1 MSFIIKAIVV
11 YSHAGEQQIV
21 PFRETGLN
29 IITGKSKTGKSAII
43 DIVDYCLG
51 RGSYNVAEG
60 TIRKK
65 VSWFGLHIAKGE
77 DEVFIARDNPGPG
90 AGTGS
95 KVFFCRGRNLTYPSL
110 DEITKNTTEESL
122 KEFVTR
128 FAGIQE
134 NEHRPTSGTRPP
146 LEADIG
152 HALFLCFQ
160 KQNTIAS
167 QDQLFHR
174 MNEQFL
180 PQAMKDTLPYFL
192 GAVDEDHFRLFA
204 ELDELQKKL
213 RLLEAQQSKH
223 VQSVD
228 ASRSRLTRILNEG
241 KKVGLIRQE
250 YQAVDDS
257 AFAFL
262 ARVGES
268 AIDQPDLTSDFGET
282 IARLRGEQ
290 STLQE
295 RLGDLNQDVRA
306 ARAFF
311 SDQTDYS
318 REVSEQRS
326 RLKSIELF
334 KTDIETPEQCPF
346 CDSHL
351 ESPIPRV
358 TQVRESLRRVSTQLD
373 GLYRDNPHIQGHIA
387 DLESKIGEAT
397 DNLKLVQRE
406 LQRAVLD
413 DEAAKARQDL
423 IVSRGRFLGRL
434 AEFLESMAPDRD
446 DLELAA
452 EIEQVKGLIAA
463 VRSRINSDDIESRLQ
478 TILSFISQKMTDYS
492 GQLDLE
498 HSGSSLRL
506 DVKKL
511 TVVANTVDGPIPLNR
526 MGSGE
531 NWVGYHVLS
540 HLAIHWWLRERNRP
554 VPAFLIFDQP
564 TQAYYP
570 PDISEGGLEQIEKDA
585 DRAAVKA
592 LFKLMAHACQ
602 EIKPD
607 FQLIV
612 LDHAHL
618 KDDWF
623 EDAIVREWRGENAL
637 VPYNWPEK

>member
-1 MSFIIKAIVV
+1 
-11 YSHAGEQQIV
+11 
-21 PFRETGLN
+21 
-29 IITGKSKTGKSAII
+29 
-43 DIVDYCLG
+43 
-51 RGSYNVAEG
+51 
-60 TIRKK
+60 
-65 VSWFGLHIAKGE
+65 
-77 DEVFIARDNPGPG
+77 
-90 AGTGS
+90 
-95 KVFFCRGRNLTYPSL
+95 
-110 DEITKNTTEESL
+110 
-122 KEFVTR
+122 
-128 FAGIQE
+128 
-134 NEHRPTSGTRPP
+134 
-146 LEADIG
+146 
-152 HALFLCFQ
+152 
-160 KQNTIAS
+160 
-167 QDQLFHR
+167 

-213 RLLEAQQSKH
+213 RLLEAQQAKH
-223 VQSVD
+223 VQAVD
-228 ASRSRLTRILNEG
+228 VSRSRLTRILNEG
-241 KKVGLIRQE
+241 KKVGLIRQD

-257 AFAFL
+257 VFAFL
-262 ARVGES
+262 ARIGES
-268 AIDQPDLTSDFGET
+268 AVDQPDLTSDFGET

-295 RLGDLNQDVRA
+295 RLGDLNQDIRA

-334 KTDIETPEQCPF
+334 KNDIETPEQCPF
-346 CDSHL
+346 CESHL

-358 TQVRESLRRVSTQLD
+358 TQVRESLRRVGTQLE
-373 GLYRDNPHIQGHIA
+373 GLYRDNPHIRRHIA
-387 DLESKIGEAT
+387 DLEGKIGEAT
-397 DNLKLVQRE
+397 NSLRLVQRE

-452 EIEQVKGLIAA
+452 DIEQVKGLIAA

-478 TILSFISQKMTDYS
+478 TILSFISQKMTEYS

-506 DVKKL
+506 DVKRL

-540 HLAIHWWLRERNRP
+540 HLAIHWWLRERDRP

-607 FQLIV
+607 FQVIV

-618 KDDWF
+618 TDDWF
-623 EDAIVREWRGENAL
+623 EDSIVREWRGDSAL
-637 VPYNWPEK
+637 VPYHWPEG